1 MSDIFRE
8 VDEALKEDRVKAFWK
23 RYGNLVIVCALAI
36 VLATAAFVWWRGEQQ
51 GARLEASAN
60 LINALGTAQQSAD
73 GGLAA
78 LNEVAAASDDDV
90 AALARL
96 GAAGAAME
104 SGDTATALSL
114 LDQVANDSGV
124 NRLLRDAATLRSV
137 YYRLDEGDIGTLRG
151 ILETYSGDASP
162 WRPWALEM
170 EAMLLVREGNTEQ
183 ARDILQGLAEDE
195 EAPPAIAD
203 RAAELAAALGQ

>member
-23 RYGNLVIVCALAI
+23 RYGNLLITCALLV

-51 GARLEASAN
+51 SARLEAATN
-60 LINALGTAQQSAD
+60 LINALGTAQESAD

-78 LNEVAAASDDDV
+78 LSDVAESSDDDV

-96 GAAGAAME
+96 GAASVAME
-104 SGDTATALSL
+104 NGDAATALSL
-114 LDQVANDSGV
+114 LDQVANDSAV
-124 NRLLRDAATLRSV
+124 DRLLRDAATLRSV
-137 YYRLDEGDIGTLRG
+137 YYRLDDGEVETLRG
-151 ILETYSGDASP
+151 ILGNYTGAGSP

-170 EAMLLVREGNTEQ
+170 EAMLLVRTGNTEQ
-183 ARDILQGLAEDE
+183 ARDILQALAGDED
-195 EAPPAIAD
+195 APAAVAD
-203 RAAELAAALGQ
+203 RAAELAAALDE